1 MKEDGNDKYGRLHG
15 FVWSGQE
22 KSGRN
27 RSKSEIEKKNL
38 RFRGSVIQVFMC

>member
-1 MKEDGNDKYGRLHG
+1 MKEDGNDKYGHLHG

-27 RSKSEIEKKNL
+27 RSKGEIEKKIEDL
-38 RFRGSVIQVFMC
+38 EEV

>member
-27 RSKSEIEKKNL
+27 RSKSEIEKKK
-38 RFRGSVIQVFMC
+38 SKI